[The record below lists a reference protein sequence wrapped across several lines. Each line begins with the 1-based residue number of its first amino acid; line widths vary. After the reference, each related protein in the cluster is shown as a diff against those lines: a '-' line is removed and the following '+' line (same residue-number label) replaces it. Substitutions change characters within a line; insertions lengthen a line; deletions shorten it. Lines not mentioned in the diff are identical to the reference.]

1 MPTVVEDI
9 YNVITVMYIQATI
22 FKWTC
27 VRCYWRYSDNSMR
40 VILQTWC
47 QIRRTPSSLRY
58 PNCGSRHVQCNY
70 SSAYSGFNIQLNVSL
85 PLLEISRQF
94 NAHYTVNLVPN
105 TAHVLLFTLCELWS
119 PDIQCNYSSAYA
131 GFNIQLNISALQLE
145 ICRYL
150 DARYTTNLGPYI
162 ALSI

>member
-1 MPTVVEDI
+1 
-9 YNVITVMYIQATI
+9 MYIQATL
-22 FKWTC
+22 FKWNC

-47 QIRRTPSSLRY
+47 QIQRAPSSLRY
-58 PNCGSRHVQCNY
+58 LNCGSRHVQCNY

-94 NAHYTVNLVPN
+94 NARYTVNLVPN
-105 TAHVLLFTLCELWS
+105 TAHVLQFTLCELWS

-131 GFNIQLNISALQLE
+131 GFNIQRIVSALLLE
-145 ICRYL
+145 IIGHI
-150 DARYTTNLGPYI
+150 DERYTANFAPNTAHILQFT
-162 ALSI
+162 LSEPWSRTYTV